1 MKKSV
6 ICLIFALLFLFSGCH
21 IQPAASPAPQLVK
34 SITVIKADGDD
45 IHEVHYTNSEKIAVI
60 LNYLRLIDPYGPP
73 DTDPDKVAGR
83 EYRIELHYRK
93 GPPRIYLQKA
103 DRYLMSDGKWRKIKQ
118 ENAEF
123 LGLIV
128 EGMES
133 DRME

>member
-1 MKKSV
+1 MKKRMFG
-6 ICLIFALLFLFSGCH
+6 LLFAALFLFSGCH
-21 IQPAASPAPQLVK
+21 IQSSASPAPKLVK
-34 SITVIKADGDD
+34 SVTIIKADENDVY
-45 IHEVHYTNSEKIAVI
+45 EVHYTNSEKIAVI
-60 LNYLRLIDPYGPP
+60 LNYLRMIDPYGPP
-73 DTDPDKVAGR
+73 DTDPDKISGR

-133 DRME
+133 DL